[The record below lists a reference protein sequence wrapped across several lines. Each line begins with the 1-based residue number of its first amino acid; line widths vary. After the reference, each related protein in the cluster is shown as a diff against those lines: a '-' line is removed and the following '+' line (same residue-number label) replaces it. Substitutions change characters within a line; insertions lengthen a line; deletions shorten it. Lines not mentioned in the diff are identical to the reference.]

1 MHYPL
6 RGQRQLFIR
15 DSIQSADI
23 QFDRGFNVLT
33 GETGAGKSI
42 VVDAIG
48 AILGGRTS
56 RDLIRTGAKY
66 ALVSAQFTDTAVGP
80 WLEQNGF
87 SHQEGELVLQRQIQ
101 QGGRNLCR
109 LNGQPITVAQM
120 QELGRQLINIHGQHD
135 GQQLLDPLCHL
146 SYLDSFGRTEP
157 LMTAY
162 QESYAQ
168 AARLARE
175 INSLRMDEAEKARR
189 MDSLDYQIRELE
201 RAELKPGEDEE
212 LSQRRQKLRNADK
225 LMDGLEE
232 ATVALSGSD
241 EEDGAVTL
249 LGRAENALRSLG
261 RYSESLAQIAD
272 SLAEARYAVDDL
284 AEQVA
289 RERDGLEV
297 SPGELDQL
305 EGRLDLIYRLRK
317 KYGDT
322 VEDMLA
328 YLERCRQEREQI
340 EYADDRIARLEVQ
353 WRAAVVETRKRGE
366 TLSQARRAAAERMQR
381 RIQKELTDLDMPK
394 VRFQVDF
401 APKLGKLH
409 MDETGMDE
417 VQFLMSANVGED
429 LKPIHKIASGG
440 ELARIMLAL
449 KNALAENDAVA
460 TLVFD
465 EVDTGVSGRAAQ
477 KVARKMSDVARHKQ
491 VLCVTHLP
499 QIAAM
504 ADVHFSVEKG
514 ERGGRTYTAVE
525 QLTRQRRMEE
535 VARLSGGEQVTEAL
549 LRSAGE
555 MLEQAEGW
563 KKRRRNEG

>member
-1 MHYPL
+1 MLSLLH
-6 RGQRQLFIR
+6 IENIAV
-15 DSIQSADI
+15 IQSADI
-23 QFDRGFNVLT
+23 QFDAGFNVLT

-56 RDLIRTGAKY
+56 RDLIRTGAKA
-66 ALVSAQFTDTAVGP
+66 ALVSAQFTQVASLP
-80 WLEQNGF
+80 WLGENGF
-87 SHQEGELVLQRQIQ
+87 DPDGGELILQRQIQ
-101 QGGRNLCR
+101 QGGRNICR
-109 LNGQPITVAQM
+109 LNGKPISVAQM
-120 QELGRQLINIHGQHD
+120 QELGRQLVNIHGQHD

-146 SYLDSFGRTEP
+146 SYLDSFGETEP
-157 LMTAY
+157 LLAAF
-162 QESYAQ
+162 QESYSKVS
-168 AARLARE
+168 RLGRE
-175 INSLRMDEAEKARR
+175 ISALQMDEAEKARR
-189 MDSLDYQIRELE
+189 MDALDYQIRELE
-201 RAELKPGEDEE
+201 RANLQPGEDQE
-212 LSQRRQKLRNADK
+212 LAQRRQVLRNAGR

-232 ATVALSGSD
+232 ANFALFGGED
-241 EEDGAVTL
+241 EDGALAL
-249 LGRAENALRSLG
+249 LGKAEGALRSLG
-261 RYSESLAQIAD
+261 RYSESLAQLAD
-272 SLAEARYAVDDL
+272 QLAEARYGIDDL
-284 AEQVA
+284 AESVA
-289 RERDGLEV
+289 REKDQLEI

-305 EGRLDLIYRLRK
+305 EGRLDVIYRLRK

-328 YLERCRQEREQI
+328 YLERCKQEREQI
-340 EYADDRIARLEVQ
+340 QYADDRIAKLEKQ
-353 WRAAVVETRKRGE
+353 LKTAVEETRKRGE
-366 TLSQARRAAAERMQR
+366 ALSAARKEAALRMQA
-381 RIQKELTDLDMPK
+381 RIQKELADLDMPK

-401 APKLGKLH
+401 APKEGKYH

-449 KNALAENDAVA
+449 KNVLAENEAVG

-477 KVARKMSDVARHKQ
+477 KVARKMSDVARCKQ

-514 ERGGRTYTAVE
+514 ERAGRTYTAVE
-525 QLTRQRRMEE
+525 QLSRQRRMEE
-535 VARLSGGEQVTEAL
+535 LARLSGGEQVTEAL
-549 LRSAGE
+549 LHSAGE
-555 MLEQAEGW
+555 MLDQAEQW
-563 KKRRRNEG
+563 KTRQN